1 MQNSAGSFS
10 SVWSSRSDGTRLGR
24 SADSASRWTP
34 RRSSVGA
41 PSKTP
46 PIWWRMGSSRV
57 AVLQVRA
64 AQAGVRRGDR
74 AGFVAWASA
83 AGDARYVA
91 EASVKGGAAIDWDDP
106 GAPKRFLGELG
117 TDPDHRLEGGRR
129 ARGGVPPGSPQEAA
143 VPAGR

>member
-1 MQNSAGSFS
+1 
-10 SVWSSRSDGTRLGR
+10 
-24 SADSASRWTP
+24 
-34 RRSSVGA
+34 
-41 PSKTP
+41 
-46 PIWWRMGSSRV
+46 MGSSRV

-106 GAPKRFLGELG
+106 GARKRFLGELV
-117 TDPDHRLEGGRR
+117 TDADHRLEWARR
-129 ARGGVPPGSPQEAA
+129 ARGA
-143 VPAGR
+143 VPAGRPPQAGPVPAAGPFSPVACPDAQRPAIGPLLPVRTS